1 MELYQLRSFAAIAE
15 ARQLTRAAETLHI
28 SQPALSAQLKAL
40 EEELDLTLFDR
51 APNGMLLTT
60 AGRRVLASAVKVLTA
75 ADALRNQARALKDQA
90 AGQIVG
96 KASIGTLSDPDFIR
110 LGEFIGAAFTRHPLL
125 DVELHQ
131 EITGAARQHVLERSL
146 DASFY
151 YGAIDDPRLCGFPLR
166 EVAYRVAAPAAWQ
179 QQLLLADWDELAEM
193 PWIIPPAISTHH
205 ALVHAMLDAHG
216 CTPSRVVEADQEAVV
231 SSLVVA
237 GLGVALIREDQA
249 LARQRAGE
257 VCLWRDIRLETPL
270 WFIYLRERGGDPLLL
285 ALLSV
290 LTDIWGGPAVAMHA
304 PAAPPLRGAAIKPE
318 RMKRGSGAKP
328 DSGRAKGRSN
338 VGGAAFGRG
347 S

>member
-40 EEELDLTLFDR
+40 EEELELTLFER
-51 APNGMLLTT
+51 TPAGMLLTT
-60 AGRRVLASAVKVLTA
+60 VGRRVLANAVKVLMA
-75 ADALRNQARALKDQA
+75 ADSLRDQARALKDQA

-110 LGEFIGAAFTRHPLL
+110 LGEFIGTAFARHPMLEV
-125 DVELHQ
+125 DLHQ
-131 EITGAARQHVLERSL
+131 EITGAAKQHVLERAL

-166 EVAYRVAAPAAWQ
+166 EMAYRVAAPAAWQ
-179 QQLLLADWDELAEM
+179 PQLLHADWREMAEM
-193 PWIIPPAISTHH
+193 PWIIPPVISTHH
-205 ALVHAMLDAHG
+205 ALAHAMLDAHG

-249 LARQRAGE
+249 LARQEAGE

-270 WFIYLRERGGDPLLL
+270 WFIYLRERGGDPVIL
-285 ALLSV
+285 ALLAV
-290 LTDIWGGPAVAMHA
+290 LADIWG
-304 PAAPPLRGAAIKPE
+304 APPEALPDHPGSSPDAAAVTVGRNAGSNRKTGSSKRSSNIRGATSA
-318 RMKRGSGAKP
+318 RGA
-328 DSGRAKGRSN
+328 
-338 VGGAAFGRG
+338 
-347 S
+347 